1 MLVARGL
8 GPEQYGTMMFLI
20 GTFAAIGQLLDM
32 GSATAFFTFLSQ
44 RPRSRSFVGWY
55 FVWLGVEFLLPLLAV
70 GLLLPTSWIELI
82 WNGEQRLLVI
92 LAFIAV
98 YFQSTIWT
106 VVLRMGEAQRLT
118 RRVQGVAVAV
128 AFAHLM
134 LVAFAW
140 WGDWLA
146 IRSVFLLMIIEWVI
160 AIAVTVKQLSFQE
173 MAGKKD
179 TFKTI
184 IAEFWLY
191 CLPLIPYTWMGCAY
205 AFTDRW
211 LLQNYAGSVEQA
223 YYSVAYQLGAIATIA
238 TSSILNIFWKEI
250 AEAHEQKNTER
261 VVMLYRRVTRGL
273 FCFAAAVAG
282 FLIPWASEILRLL
295 LGPAYVGGVTALTIM
310 LLYPLHQCMGQI
322 GGTMLYA
329 TGQVRAQV
337 VGGMIFMSSS
347 IVVSYFLLTPSD
359 ASIPG
364 FGLSSTGL
372 AGKMVIMQFLQVN
385 AVAYYLS
392 RKLKIEFEW
401 VYQPAIALSFLGT
414 GFLAYAVRMESL
426 NIGNLIWLSM
436 LATGALYAIIVLA
449 LVIIFPSLLGMN
461 RSDLNFSLI
470 AARKVMGLK

>member
-55 FVWLGVEFLLPLLAV
+55 FVWLGVEFFLPLLAV

-82 WNGEQRLLVI
+82 WNGEHRLLVI

-134 LVAFAW
+134 LVVSAW

-179 TFKTI
+179 TFKTV
-184 IAEFWLY
+184 IAEFWHY
-191 CLPLIPYTWMGCAY
+191 CLPIIPYTWMGCAY

-211 LLQNYAGSVEQA
+211 LLQNYAGSIEQA
-223 YYSVAYQLGAIATIA
+223 YYSVAYQFGAISAIA

-282 FLIPWASEILRLL
+282 FLIPWAAEILRLM

-347 IVVSYFLLTPSD
+347 IVVSYFLLAPSD

-372 AGKMVIMQFLQVN
+372 ASKMVIMQFLQVN

-401 VYQPAIALSFLGT
+401 LFQPAISLFFLGVGFVAHAIPISMIEASSLPWPSFL
-414 GFLAYAVRMESL
+414 
-426 NIGNLIWLSM
+426 LSS
-436 LATGALYAIIVLA
+436 IIYGLA
-449 LVIIFPSLLGMN
+449 LIIF
-461 RSDLNFSLI
+461 I
-470 AARKVMGLK
+470 ALFPRLVGFNKADIVDALTYGRRMIR